1 MKLKTIELLQNDQG
15 EKLEIQRMRTEL
27 KNIVFDKLEL
37 KDETENK

>member
-1 MKLKTIELLQNDQG
+1 MKLKTIKLLQNDQE

-37 KDETENK
+37 NDETENK

>member
-1 MKLKTIELLQNDQG
+1 MKLKTIELLQNDQE

-37 KDETENK
+37 NDETENK